1 MADKSF
7 ADYVK
12 DVMAALPT
20 VSSNP
25 MLSMTS
31 EDARYREDP
40 FYKSR
45 EIQARDKLALDE
57 KEKEE
62 ELKRLEEEN
71 ARLEAMS
78 NASGYGSQNAPLSRE
93 QLAFLGAESPTDRA
107 ARLERDLFGLKPI
120 GAFMGGGMF
129 GLSEYMGS
137 QVPTYSELV
146 SRAEAYNKA
155 PSWLQSLLP
164 ESYQKA
170 NERATE
176 YSNIMNGVNP
186 YTDITPTFTTDFS
199 SNNNNTSNTNTGL
212 TPTQRDYTAAI
223 GNFSV

>member
-31 EDARYREDP
+31 EDARYRADP

-45 EIQARDKLALDE
+45 EIQARDKLELDE

-62 ELKRLEEEN
+62 LKRIEEEN
-71 ARLEAMS
+71 ARLN

-93 QLAFLGAESPTDRA
+93 QLAFLEAESPTDRA

-120 GAFMGGGMF
+120 GALMGGGMF

-137 QVPTYSELV
+137 QAPTYSELV

-170 NERATE
+170 GERATE
-176 YSNIMNGVNP
+176 YSSIMNGVNP
-186 YTDITPTFTTDFS
+186 YTDITPTFTSDFS
-199 SNNNNTSNTNTGL
+199 SNNNNTSDTNTGL
-212 TPTQRDYTAAI
+212 TPAQMDYTDAI
-223 GNFSV
+223 GTFSV